1 MSVSFPA
8 AVWFFIRHNKFYL
21 KMISH
26 DMLTEV
32 KKLEY
37 FFNIKDQTKLEHNND
52 LIFLVKCTENTCSE
66 NYLGETAGRIN
77 KRVLEHAG

>member
-1 MSVSFPA
+1 
-8 AVWFFIRHNKFYL
+8 
-21 KMISH
+21 MISH